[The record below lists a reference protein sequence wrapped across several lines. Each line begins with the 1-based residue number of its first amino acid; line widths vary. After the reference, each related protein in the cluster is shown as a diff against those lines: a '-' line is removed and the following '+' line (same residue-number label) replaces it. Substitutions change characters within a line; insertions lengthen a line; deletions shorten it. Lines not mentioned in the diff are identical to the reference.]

1 MQRGTIIGALA
12 LLLAAACSGG
22 DDEGAAETPADDPTT
37 TVPARPCAEIY
48 AEGRP
53 TADVLAE
60 TQCLEGD
67 VLKAVVIGSFACPD
81 GRTLNW
87 NDDGWGYTDGAW
99 AHHARPDGQLVP
111 PQADY
116 DACS

>member
-1 MQRGTIIGALA
+1 MRY
-12 LLLAAACSGG
+12 LLAVGVLAALTACSSDDSDNSGG
-22 DDEGAAETPADDPTT
+22 DELTSLTT
-37 TVPARPCAEIY
+37 APVPACSEVY

-60 TQCLEGD
+60 TQCMDGD
-67 VLKAVVIGSFACPD
+67 VLMMVVIGSFDCPD

-87 NDDGWGYTDGAW
+87 NDDGWGYTDGSW
-99 AHHARPDGQLVP
+99 AHHTRADGQLVP

-116 DACS
+116 DACSG